1 MQKEWAITWNN
12 YYMINFNH
20 IRFSKTEWLITVFL
34 LDLLSVCL
42 SVCPSIHPSVSLAFW
57 GGPPTSMRHFFSA
70 SVRPSRTISQE
81 LYIYGHNFW
90 YTCVKW
96 GYLQA
101 FFLFFKILIFWV
113 FRGVK
118 GQKITY
124 ATRQNDYMSRMFF
137 PFFQNFDFSG
147 VRRVKGQKTVQSG
160 KKLWLLRSIS
170 QEPCILYMSFKVH
183 MCKMIISLDVSFIFK
198 KFWFC
203 ELLLG

>member
-1 MQKEWAITWNN
+1 MQSFIGRFLEFSWTSTFIKYKIVDSRELFRVTIFMLIITNKRDKLQETYQWWNN
-12 YYMINFNH
+12 RWVIVR
-20 IRFSKTEWLITVFL
+20 IRN
-34 LDLLSVCL
+34 C
-42 SVCPSIHPSVSLAFW
+42 
-57 GGPPTSMRHFFSA
+57 TSSDH
-70 SVRPSRTISQE
+70 T
-81 LYIYGHNFW
+81 FW

-113 FRGVK
+113 FRGLK

-124 ATRQNDYMSRMFF
+124 FTRQNDYMSRMFF

-147 VRRVKGQKTVQSG
+147 VRRVKGQKTVQSD

>member
-1 MQKEWAITWNN
+1 M
-12 YYMINFNH
+12 
-20 IRFSKTEWLITVFL
+20 
-34 LDLLSVCL
+34 SVCL
-42 SVCPSIHPSVSLAFW
+42 SSHPSICQFGILRWATHLCAS
-57 GGPPTSMRHFFSA
+57 FFSA
-70 SVRPSRTISQE
+70 SVRPSRTTSQE

-113 FRGVK
+113 FRGLK

-124 ATRQNDYMSRMFF
+124 VTRQNDYMSRMFF

-147 VRRVKGQKTVQSG
+147 VRRVKGQKTVQSD

-183 MCKMIISLDVSFIFK
+183 MCKMISLDVSFIFK

>member
-1 MQKEWAITWNN
+1 
-12 YYMINFNH
+12 MINNSFF
-20 IRFSKTEWLITVFL
+20 IGPPVCM
-34 LDLLSVCL
+34 SVCL
-42 SVCPSIHPSVSLAFW
+42 SSHPSVCQFGILRWATHLYAS
-57 GGPPTSMRHFFSA
+57 FFSA
-70 SVRPSRTISQE
+70 SVRPSRTTSQE

-113 FRGVK
+113 FRGLK

-124 ATRQNDYMSRMFF
+124 FTRQNDYMSRMFF

-147 VRRVKGQKTVQSG
+147 VRRVKGQKTVQSD

>member
-1 MQKEWAITWNN
+1 
-12 YYMINFNH
+12 MINFNQ
-20 IRFSKTEWLITVFL
+20 IRFSKTEWLITIFL
-34 LDLLSVCL
+34 LDPLSECLSVCL
-42 SVCPSIHPSVSLAFW
+42 SIHPSVSLAFL
-57 GGPPTSMRHFFSA
+57 GGSPTFMRHFSSA
-70 SVRPSRTISQE
+70 SVRPSCTISQE

-90 YTCVKW
+90 YTCVEW
-96 GYLQA
+96 GNLQA

-113 FRGVK
+113 FRGLK

-124 ATRQNDYMSRMFF
+124 VTRQNDYMSRMFF

-147 VRRVKGQKTVQSG
+147 VRRVKGQKTVQSD